1 MGPALIRVATPP
13 IHEDKPLNANRI
25 LFAAITTVLVGTT
38 SGAFAATDGT
48 SFNVKII
55 VTNTCD
61 IHTVAAT
68 DVDFGSVAS
77 TAVNTDATG
86 QLNVTCTPLAA
97 YTIALGNGQN
107 GASVSTRKMK
117 DGGANLIP
125 YQLYKAAARGPGD
138 VWGSTVGTDVYSGT
152 GTGAAQAIP
161 VYGRVPAANVP
172 AGAYNDVVT
181 ATITY

>member
-1 MGPALIRVATPP
+1 M
-13 IHEDKPLNANRI
+13 NAKLI
-25 LFAAITTVLVGTT
+25 LFSTTLAALVGATH
-38 SGAFAATDGT
+38 GAIAGTDST
-48 SFNVKII
+48 NFNVKII

-68 DVDFGSVAS
+68 DVDFGTVAS

-107 GASVSTRKMK
+107 GVSASTRKMK

-125 YQLYKAAARGPGD
+125 YQLYKAAARAAGD
-138 VWGSTVGTDVYSGT
+138 VWGSTIGTDVYSGT

-161 VYGRVPAANVP
+161 VYGRVPAVNVP

>member
-1 MGPALIRVATPP
+1 MNAKLALFSAILAT
-13 IHEDKPLNANRI
+13 
-25 LFAAITTVLVGTT
+25 LVGTT
-38 SGAFAATDGT
+38 QDARAATDAT

-55 VTNTCD
+55 ITNTCD
-61 IHTVAAT
+61 IHTTAAT
-68 DVDFGSVAS
+68 DVDFGTVAS
-77 TAVNTDATG
+77 TATNTDAAG

-107 GASVSTRKMK
+107 GASVSARKMK

-125 YQLYKAAARGPGD
+125 YQLYKAAARAAGD

-161 VYGRVPAANVP
+161 VYGRVPTVNVP
-172 AGAYNDVVT
+172 AGAYNDVIT